1 MLVGSQKIFVTHCN
15 CTKMHCWLV
24 VSPVGGWGEHFC
36 GLKKETTIAP
46 LALAALCSHSPP
58 HQHEDD
64 EHVVV
69 WIMNMM
75 MLILAVEKMMT
86 MMIAAGGNFMK
97 SWLGS
102 VTNVTHRRR
111 HYDYPPQLHWE
122 TLMSEFRF

>member
-1 MLVGSQKIFVTHCN
+1 M
-15 CTKMHCWLV
+15 
-24 VSPVGGWGEHFC
+24 GGWGEHFC